1 MFRGLPIVLKAS
13 EVNAVI
19 VGGGKVALRKA
30 HALLECGVKVRVV
43 CKEPCDEIKRLAMDG
58 SIELIESRYEKKHLD
73 GANLAFACTDDAS
86 VNEMVAN
93 DARSIGVLVN
103 VADDINLCTFT
114 MPAVY
119 RRGLITVSVDTSG
132 ASPALASI
140 LRNEIAAIV
149 TEEHA
154 KLAELLHDK
163 RDELK
168 AAIGEPRM
176 RTEALKEAIRRGILQ
191 LLADGDMDG
200 AARLLN
206 EVIDEFAQR

>member
-13 EVNAVI
+13 EINAVI
-19 VGGGKVALRKA
+19 VGGGKVALRKTLT
-30 HALLECGVKVRVV
+30 LLECGARVRVV
-43 CKEPCDEIKRLAMDG
+43 CREPCEEIKRLAMDG
-58 SIELIESRYEKKHLD
+58 NIELIEGEYERKHLD

-86 VNEMVAN
+86 VNKRVAD

-103 VADDINLCTFT
+103 VADDISLCTFI
-114 MPAVY
+114 MPAVF

-140 LRNEIAAIV
+140 LRDEIATIV

-168 AAIGEPRM
+168 AAIREPRR
-176 RTEALKEAIRRGILQ
+176 RTEALREAMRRGILQ
-191 LLADGDMDG
+191 LLADGDVDG
-200 AARLLN
+200 ATKLLN
-206 EVIDEFAQR
+206 KVIGEFAQ